1 MAINDL
7 IKKAKEI
14 VQKISPKDG
23 LIDPE
28 KLEIRE
34 DESKGIT
41 ELLSHV
47 GAIKTARGTS
57 KVYVSESIKNRE
69 AILGRLNIVEQILNN
84 IYEKIKSSP
93 KKQLSRKEVS
103 EILNQ
108 NGESEE
114 DYYSLIGLL
123 SGLNLV
129 TSIGGRTGGIK
140 IYDESAEL
148 NPIKEAEK
156 EFSETT
162 DEKKSEKKKSEKE
175 DVLYPSARK
184 FISDLGFQALTLGV
198 RRRFSGEW
206 NTPDVIGYKVN
217 PFKWLGGAELEIVT
231 LEVKWEISKQAI
243 AETNSH
249 QNLSHRS
256 YLLVYQFFDEIE
268 ENHRMELIN
277 KGIGLICRNR
287 NKDKDGYEICLP
299 AKRNIPE
306 NSDLDNFLDIAMDEN
321 ELQELKNELAKHFYA
336 SFWKPLLPK

>member
-1 MAINDL
+1 MAIKEL
-7 IKKAKEI
+7 IQKAREI
-14 VQKISPKDG
+14 VQKISPKEG
-23 LIDPE
+23 LVDPE

-34 DESKGIT
+34 SEFKGIT

-57 KVYVSESIKNRE
+57 KVYVSDSIKNRD
-69 AILGRLNIVEQILNN
+69 AILGRLNTIEQTLNN
-84 IYEKIKSSP
+84 IYEKIKLTP
-93 KKQLSRKEVS
+93 NKQLNRKEVS
-103 EILNQ
+103 ELLIQ

-114 DYYSLIGLL
+114 DYYSLIGIL

-148 NPIKEAEK
+148 KPILEAEK

-162 DEKKSEKKKSEKE
+162 DEKKSEKKKSERE
-175 DVLYPSARK
+175 DILYPSASK
-184 FISDLGFQALTLGV
+184 FISDLGFQALILGT
-198 RRRFSGEW
+198 RRRFTGEW

-217 PFKWLGGAELEIVT
+217 PYKWLGGAELEIVS

-268 ENHRMELIN
+268 ESYRMELIN

-287 NKDKDGYEICLP
+287 NKEGYEIYLP
-299 AKRNIPE
+299 ARRNAPE
-306 NSDLDNFLDIAMDEN
+306 NSDLDNFLDIAMDKD

-336 SFWKPLLPK
+336 SFLKPLFPK